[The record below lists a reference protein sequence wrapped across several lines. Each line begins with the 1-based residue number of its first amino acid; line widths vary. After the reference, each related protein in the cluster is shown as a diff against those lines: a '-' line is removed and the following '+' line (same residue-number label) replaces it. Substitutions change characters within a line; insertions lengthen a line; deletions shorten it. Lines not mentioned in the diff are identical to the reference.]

1 MTEAHEING
10 TIQGIK
16 RDLKETENDGDQDEV
31 ESLKKCITE
40 YQLLRINLEK
50 DIFSNQFYQI
60 TVFIYSEM
68 KYFINSN

>member
-50 DIFSNQFYQI
+50 DIFSN
-60 TVFIYSEM
+60 
-68 KYFINSN
+68 